1 MKVVKAALALSSK
14 EDLWPQQSHCLA
26 TKQKVYDFSKAEKRE
41 DPDAPIVR
49 SRKGS

>member
-1 MKVVKAALALSSK
+1 MDEGRKSRTCPVR
-14 EDLWPQQSHCLA
+14 DLWPQQSHCLA
-26 TKQKVYDFSKAEKRE
+26 TKQRVYDFSKAEKRE